1 MVLSISCRN
10 DLKTSMILFLHPT
23 HIAQTYQSIIVHIQ
37 DIISTSYI
45 HCTDLSEYHCSHPWY
60 YFYILHTLYRLI
72 RVSLFTSRILFLHPT
87 YIVQT
92 YQSIIVHIQDINSAS
107 YIHCTDLKV
116 DYLIICIICDTD
128 SVNKLTLQM
137 YTLHKYKWFII

>member
-10 DLKTSMILFLHPT
+10 DLKTSRILFLHPT

-37 DIISTSYI
+37 DIISASYI
-45 HCTDLSEYHCSHPWY
+45 HCTDLSKYHCSHPGY

-107 YIHCTDLKV
+107 YIHCADLSE
-116 DYLIICIICDTD
+116 YHCSHPGYYFCI
-128 SVNKLTLQM
+128 LH
-137 YTLHKYKWFII
+137 TLHRLIRV